1 MADAGHRS
9 RPFTAALYTVAA
21 AGTAVLIAA
30 CGSTAWP
37 ARSAGYGAV
46 VLAASSATLNET
58 GSSLLAPQ
66 AQTWANAYHQA
77 NPGVMVTIKSTS
89 SGTGISAAST
99 GKADIGAS
107 DAYLSSGDLVQSPT
121 LLNIALTVSAQTV
134 IYNLPGLS
142 QGSHVSLDG
151 QVLAEIYDGTITVW
165 NDSRIA
171 DLNMNKG
178 LNLPP
183 LKIVPLHR
191 NGSSGDTFLFT
202 SYLST
207 QDAGWDNSIGYGT
220 TAAWPP
226 VPGTAGT
233 SAAAGEASST
243 AMLDACENTPGCI
256 GYNGISYLSRAL
268 AGHLGYASLQNN
280 AGAYTVPTAAAI
292 KAAVASFMPITPPSE
307 TISMIDGPAATG
319 YPIVNYEYAVVRSVQ
334 PDAAKA
340 SALRAFLRWVI
351 TTGNGTSYLR
361 KLGFQPLSGPLV
373 TLGEQQIAEI
383 G

>member
-1 MADAGHRS
+1 V
-9 RPFTAALYTVAA
+9 LYAVTA

-30 CGSTAWP
+30 CGSTVRP
-37 ARSAGYGAV
+37 AQSAGNSAA
-46 VLAASSATLNET
+46 VLAASSATISET
-58 GSSLLAPQ
+58 GSSLLAQQ
-66 AQTWANAYHQA
+66 AQTWASAYHQA
-77 NPGVMVTIKSTS
+77 NPAVTVTTESTS
-89 SGTGISAAST
+89 SGKGISAASAGT
-99 GKADIGAS
+99 ADIGAS

-151 QVLAEIYDGTITVW
+151 QVLAEIYDGTITMW
-165 NDSRIA
+165 NDSRITG
-171 DLNMNKG
+171 LNVNKG

-191 NGSSGDTFLFT
+191 SGSSGDTFLFT

-207 QDAGWDNSIGYGT
+207 QDPGWNSSIGYGT

-226 VPGTAGT
+226 VAGTAGT
-233 SAAAGEASST
+233 PAAAGESNST
-243 AMLDACENTPGCI
+243 AMLNACTDTPGCI

-268 AGHLGYASLQNN
+268 AGHLGYASLKTN
-280 AGAYTVPTAAAI
+280 ADAYTLPTAAAI
-292 KAAVASFMPITPPSE
+292 QAAVASFVSLTPPNE
-307 TISMIDGPAATG
+307 TISMINGPAPAG
-319 YPIVNYEYAVVRSVQ
+319 YPIVNYEYAVVKAVQ

-340 SALRAFLRWVI
+340 SVLRAFLRWVI
-351 TTGNGTSYLR
+351 TTGNGSSYL
-361 KLGFQPLSGPLV
+361 KDLGFQSLSGPLV